1 MLDIKRV
8 LKAAPTKMRSREP
21 LRQLW
26 TPWGE
31 RIEHEW
37 LSARAGNK
45 AFTPSEEGER
55 KLAEGRTPILDEHP
69 RPDMVRGNHTM
80 LNGLWDYAIVSIPED
95 ENASKRRKTAAM
107 LTRDEAVRAVRE
119 AAIPQTFDGK
129 ILVPFSPESALSGVH
144 QTIYPDNLMWYRT
157 VVHPVTLGDEEA
169 VRQIGD
175 ANRLILHFEAVDYIC
190 ACYINGQLAGTHVGG
205 YLPFDV
211 DVSAFID
218 SDDAFEIA
226 VCVYDPN
233 DSGTQP
239 RGKQKIEREGIW
251 YTAQSGIWQ
260 SVWLEIVPDAY
271 LRTLTLKGAAD
282 GRLFIRAEIGGD
294 KPNAKLRVVV
304 TDPTD
309 GTVVADETLPA
320 GTRKLRT
327 EIRTTAEHLWS
338 PADPHLYDVTAT
350 LLTGPAAKPTIKSAV
365 KPSVEQ
371 SPEPTELSPDA
382 AGTLAKPPFADIVKS
397 YCAFRSVEVKP
408 DMKGV
413 ARFHLNGKPLFVK
426 GVLDQGYWPD
436 GLMTAPDD
444 EALIHDIEAMKKA
457 GFNMLRKHIK
467 VESARWYYHCDRLGM
482 LVWQDAVSG
491 GGADGEY
498 NAWATNR
505 KPTLIRS
512 TWNKFRDDTAE
523 HFAALGADDPIYR
536 RDWSRMCDAM
546 VHILGGHPSIVTWT
560 LFNEGWGQFDACDA
574 AERIHA
580 LDPTRP
586 IDATSGWYDQRC
598 GDFHS
603 VHNYFRPL
611 EIYPDKGPLRGYVAE
626 FEKRHRRNRRAA
638 NYTVLPVAR
647 HGARAFVIS
656 EFGGLAQLVP
666 EHAEVSRAYGY
677 GEYDSIDDWRAAVR
691 SVLASAAALEAR
703 GLAGYV
709 YTQVSDVEEE
719 LNGLLTY
726 DRRVNKFV
734 G

>member
-31 RIEHEW
+31 RIECEW

-45 AFTPSEEGER
+45 AFTPAEEGER

-129 ILVPFSPESALSGVH
+129 ILVPFSPESVLSGVH

-157 VVHPVTLGDEEA
+157 IVHPVTLGDEEA

-211 DVSAFID
+211 DISAFID

-226 VCVYDPN
+226 LCVYDPN

-260 SVWLEIVPDAY
+260 SVWMEIVPDAY

-282 GRLFIRAEIGGD
+282 GKLFIRAEIGGD
-294 KPNAKLRVVV
+294 KPNAKLRIVV
-304 TDPTD
+304 TDSTD

-327 EIRTTAEHLWS
+327 EIRTSAEHLWS
-338 PADPHLYDVTAT
+338 PSDPYLYDVTAT
-350 LLTGPAAKPTIKSAV
+350 LLAGPAVKPTVKSAV
-365 KPSVEQ
+365 KPSVKQ
-371 SPEPTELSPDA
+371 PSEPTRTPPDA
-382 AGTLAKPPFADIVKS
+382 DETLVKPPFADVVKS

-408 DMKGV
+408 DLKGV
-413 ARFHLNGKPLFVK
+413 ARFHLNGSPLFVK

-444 EALIHDIEAMKKA
+444 EALIRDIEAMKKA

-467 VESARWYYHCDRLGM
+467 IESSRWYYHCDRLGM

-491 GGADGEY
+491 GGVDGEY

-546 VHILGGHPSIVTWT
+546 VHMLGGHPSIVTWT

-611 EIYPDKGPLRGYVAE
+611 EIYPDKAPLRGYVAE

-638 NYTVLPVAR
+638 NCTVLPVAR

-677 GEYDSIDDWRAAVR
+677 GEYDSIYDWRAAVR
-691 SVLASAAALEAR
+691 SALASAAALEVR